1 MTAPRLAMVVN
12 DPGFVLS
19 HRIAIARA
27 ARMRGMEVH
36 LVTPAEPAAAVAA
49 LRAEGFAHHPVPMA
63 RGRIAPLADM
73 TIVLRL
79 TRLFRALRPDIVHLV
94 TSKPVLYGAEAAR
107 RAGVPAVV
115 AAISG
120 LGHLFSAEGAR
131 ARALSA
137 AVARLYVRA
146 LGRAEVRV
154 IFQNAQ
160 DRAVLARHGLHPG
173 DRAVLIPGSGVD
185 LAAFDP
191 GAEPVTPPEVVMAAR
206 LLHAKGVGVF
216 AEAARRLIGGGLSA
230 RFVCYGA
237 PDPVNP
243 GTVGAAD
250 LARWRAEGAVD
261 LPGPTDDIPAAFA
274 RASLVVLPSTYGEGL
289 PKVLIEAA
297 AAARPVITTDW
308 PGCRDAILPG
318 ETGLLVP
325 PRDPGAL
332 ADTIAGL
339 LADPARMRAMG
350 AAGRRMAVERFAIE
364 DVVAR
369 HLALYDDLLGGGLRP
384 PP

>member
-1 MTAPRLAMVVN
+1 MTAQRLAMVVN

-49 LRAEGFAHHPVPMA
+49 LRAEGFAHHPVAMA
-63 RGRIAPLADM
+63 RGRIAPLADAA
-73 TIVLRL
+73 TVLRL

-160 DRAVLARHGLHPG
+160 DRAVLARHGLHLG
-173 DRAVLIPGSGVD
+173 DRALLIPGSGVD

-191 GAEPVTPPEVVMAAR
+191 GAEPVAPPEVAMAAR

-216 AEAARRLIGGGLSA
+216 AEAARRLIAGGLAA

-237 PDPVNP
+237 PDPANP
-243 GTVGAAD
+243 GTVRAVD
-250 LARWRAEGAVD
+250 LARWRAEGALA
-261 LPGPTDDIPAAFA
+261 LPGPTDDIPTAFA

-297 AAARPVITTDW
+297 AAARPAITTDW

-332 ADTIAGL
+332 ADAIAGL

-369 HLALYDDLLGGGLRP
+369 HLALYDDLLGRGLRP
-384 PP
+384 PR